1 MNYFKRKKLNRQL
14 MKINCKIVGLQL
26 DAWVDGKDIE
36 KKYNKLKLQQDKLI
50 KELGYK
56 NNEE

>member
-1 MNYFKRKKLNRQL
+1 MNYFKRKKLKSEL
-14 MKINCKIVGLQL
+14 MRINCKIVGLQM
-26 DAWVDGKDIE
+26 DAFDGKDIE
-36 KKYNKLKLQQDKLI
+36 QKYSKLKAQQDKLI

>member
-1 MNYFKRKKLNRQL
+1 MNYFKRKKLNREL
-14 MKINCKIVGLQL
+14 MRINCKIVGRQI
-26 DAWVDGKDIE
+26 DAFDGKDIE
-36 KKYNKLKLQQDKLI
+36 QKYNKLKLRQDKLI

>member
-1 MNYFKRKKLNRQL
+1 MNILKRRKLNRQL
-14 MKINCKIVGLQL
+14 MKINCKIVGLQM
-26 DAWVDGKDIE
+26 DAFDGKDIE
-36 KKYNKLKLQQDKLI
+36 QKYNKLKLEQDKLI

>member
-1 MNYFKRKKLNRQL
+1 MNILKRRKLNRQL
-14 MKINCKIVGLQL
+14 MKINCKIVGLQM
-26 DAWVDGKDIE
+26 DAFDGKDIE
-36 KKYNKLKLQQDKLI
+36 QKYNKLKLQQDKLI

>member
-1 MNYFKRKKLNRQL
+1 MNYFKRKKL
-14 MKINCKIVGLQL
+14 MKINRKIVGLQM
-26 DAWVDGKDIE
+26 DAFDGKDIE
-36 KKYNKLKLQQDKLI
+36 QKYNKLKLQRDKLI

>member
-1 MNYFKRKKLNRQL
+1 MNILKRKKLNRQL
-14 MKINCKIVGLQL
+14 MKINCKIVGLQM
-26 DAWVDGKDIE
+26 DAFDGKDIE
-36 KKYNKLKLQQDKLI
+36 QKYNKLKLQQDKLI

>member
-1 MNYFKRKKLNRQL
+1 MNYFKRKKLNREL
-14 MKINCKIVGLQL
+14 MRINCKIVGLQM
-26 DAWVDGKDIE
+26 DAFDGKDIE
-36 KKYNKLKLQQDKLI
+36 QKYSKLKAQQDKLI

>member
-1 MNYFKRKKLNRQL
+1 MNYFKRKKLNREL
-14 MKINCKIVGLQL
+14 MRINCKIVGLQM
-26 DAWVDGKDIE
+26 DALDGKDIE
-36 KKYNKLKLQQDKLI
+36 QKYNKLKLQQDKLI

>member
-14 MKINCKIVGLQL
+14 MKINCKIVGLQM
-26 DAWVDGKDIE
+26 DAFDGKDIE
-36 KKYNKLKLQQDKLI
+36 KKYNKLKLEQDKLI

-56 NNEE
+56 EDEE

>member
-14 MKINCKIVGLQL
+14 MKINCKIVGLQM
-26 DAWVDGKDIE
+26 DAFDGKDIE
-36 KKYNKLKLQQDKLI
+36 KKYNKLKLEQDKLI

-56 NNEE
+56 DNEE

>member
-1 MNYFKRKKLNRQL
+1 MNYFKRKKLNLKL

-26 DAWVDGKDIE
+26 DAFDGKDIE
-36 KKYNKLKLQQDKLI
+36 QKYNKLKLQQDKII

>member
-1 MNYFKRKKLNRQL
+1 MNYFKRKKLNREL
-14 MKINCKIVGLQL
+14 MKINCKIVGLQM
-26 DAWVDGKDIE
+26 DAFDGEDIE
-36 KKYNKLKLQQDKLI
+36 QKYNKLKLKQDKLI

>member
-1 MNYFKRKKLNRQL
+1 MNYFKRKKLNLKL
-14 MKINCKIVGLQL
+14 MKINCKIVGLQM
-26 DAWVDGKDIE
+26 DAFDGKDIE
-36 KKYNKLKLQQDKLI
+36 QKYNKLKLQQDKLI

>member
-1 MNYFKRKKLNRQL
+1 MNYFKRKKLNREL
-14 MKINCKIVGLQL
+14 MRINCKIVGLQM
-26 DAWVDGKDIE
+26 DAFDGKDVE
-36 KKYNKLKLQQDKLI
+36 QKYSKLKAQQDKLI

>member
-1 MNYFKRKKLNRQL
+1 
-14 MKINCKIVGLQL
+14 MKINCKIVGLQM
-26 DAWVDGKDIE
+26 DAFDGKDIE
-36 KKYNKLKLQQDKLI
+36 QKYNKLKLQQDKLI

>member
-1 MNYFKRKKLNRQL
+1 MNYFKRKKLNREL
-14 MKINCKIVGLQL
+14 MRINCKIVGLQL
-26 DAWVDGKDIE
+26 DAFDGKDIE
-36 KKYNKLKLQQDKLI
+36 HKYNKLKLQQDKLI

>member
-1 MNYFKRKKLNRQL
+1 MNYFKRKKLNREL
-14 MKINCKIVGLQL
+14 MKINCKIVGLQM
-26 DAWVDGKDIE
+26 DAFDGKDIE
-36 KKYNKLKLQQDKLI
+36 QKYNKLKLQQDKLI

>member
-1 MNYFKRKKLNRQL
+1 MNYFKRKKLNREL
-14 MKINCKIVGLQL
+14 MKINCKIVGLQM
-26 DAWVDGKDIE
+26 DAFDGKDIE
-36 KKYNKLKLQQDKLI
+36 QEYNKLKLQQDKLI

>member
-1 MNYFKRKKLNRQL
+1 MNYFKRKKLNREL
-14 MKINCKIVGLQL
+14 MRINCKIVGLQM
-26 DAWVDGKDIE
+26 DAFDGKDIE
-36 KKYNKLKLQQDKLI
+36 QKYSKLKAEQDKLI